1 VFFVKL
7 TGRICIT
14 FSRGAPSCFRFGVMT
29 TIGKVFLKCN
39 ILGFRF
45 ISCNMAF
52 SGGARGCIEFVI
64 SSSMRFGGVFGFT
77 RTVLFSL
84 KR

>member
-7 TGRICIT
+7 TGRICNT
-14 FSRGAPSCFRFGVMT
+14 FSWGAPSCFKFGVMT
-29 TIGKVFLKCN
+29 IVGRVFLKCN
-39 ILGFRF
+39 ILGFHF

-64 SSSMRFGGVFGFT
+64 SSSM
-77 RTVLFSL
+77 
-84 KR
+84 

>member
-1 VFFVKL
+1 MFFVKL
-7 TGRICIT
+7 TGRICNT
-14 FSRGAPSCFRFGVMT
+14 FSWGAPSCFKFGVMT
-29 TIGKVFLKCN
+29 IVGRVFLKCN
-39 ILGFRF
+39 ILGFHF

-64 SSSMRFGGVFGFT
+64 SSSMRFGVVFGFT
-77 RTVLFSL
+77 RTVLFSM